1 MENFLDGIQF
11 ESLTTLA
18 EESFFKGMPS
28 DYNMPT
34 VLQFAYRRAQ
44 SVKDNMLRIYEKIFS
59 YFTGPNS
66 NTAHRKSSIARLI
79 GSRKTKQMA
88 ANEGNR
94 EQSRGEAEILKE
106 FARKYGRGV
115 RQENVRSK
123 MKTLPEEFCKE
134 DGEIYMA

>member
-44 SVKDNMLRIYEKIFS
+44 SVKDNMLRILKIFS
-59 YFTGPNS
+59 YFTGP
-66 NTAHRKSSIARLI
+66 KS
-79 GSRKTKQMA
+79 Q
-88 ANEGNR
+88 
-94 EQSRGEAEILKE
+94 
-106 FARKYGRGV
+106 YC
-115 RQENVRSK
+115 
-123 MKTLPEEFCKE
+123 P
-134 DGEIYMA
+134 

>member
-28 DYNMPT
+28 DYNMPSSPT
-34 VLQFAYRRAQ
+34 SL
-44 SVKDNMLRIYEKIFS
+44 
-59 YFTGPNS
+59 GPNP
-66 NTAHRKSSIARLI
+66 NTAQRKSSIASLI